1 MRLLIIGAG
10 GQGKIAA
17 DCAESMGIF
26 SQIMFLD
33 DNHVTIPKLA
43 CWDVVDSPDNASKYI
58 DGQSSFFVAIG
69 NNQARASVQ
78 ASLNAMGARLVTL
91 IHPSAVVSQYTKIG
105 EGTLVNA
112 GAIINVLA
120 TIGEGC
126 IINTAA
132 TIDHDCILA
141 DFVHLA
147 PGVHLAGT
155 VTIGRESFLGI
166 GTVAIPNISIGHSTV
181 IGAGSTVLVDVPD
194 KVVAVGSPVKVI
206 KNANC

>member
-1 MRLLIIGAG
+1 MRLMIVGAG

-17 DCAESMGIF
+17 DCAESMGVF
-26 SQIMFLD
+26 SQIRFLD
-33 DNHVTIPKLA
+33 ENHATMPRLA
-43 CWDVVDSPDNASKYI
+43 SWDVVDSPDNAQIYI
-58 DGQSSFFVAIG
+58 DEQSCFFVAIG
-69 NNQARASVQ
+69 NNQARARVQ
-78 ASLNAMGARLVTL
+78 ASLSAQGANLRTL
-91 IHPSAVVSQYTKIG
+91 IHPSAVVSQHSKIG
-105 EGTLVNA
+105 KGTLVNA

-120 TIGEGC
+120 SIGEGC

-132 TIDHDCILA
+132 TVDHDCRLG

-155 VTIGRESFLGI
+155 VTIGKESFLGI
-166 GTVAIPNISIGHSTV
+166 GTVVIPNVKIGYSVV

-206 KNANC
+206 NNANC